1 MKLQKYTSVREQES
15 KEKVVL
21 VFFPFLAFTFW
32 SLEPDSGMAN
42 FGFGLYSLCSV
53 SSDSGLLAGL
63 LDSVSSDSKL
73 CCQFTDYLRRIGFCC
88 VD

>member
-1 MKLQKYTSVREQES
+1 M
-15 KEKVVL
+15 L
-21 VFFPFLAFTFW
+21 VFLFRSWHLPFW
-32 SLEPDSGMAN
+32 SLEPDSGLSN
-42 FGFGLYSLCSV
+42 SGFRLYSLRSV

-73 CCQFTDYLRRIGFCC
+73 CCQFTDYLRRIGFRC